1 MAIQVFST
9 FFIGRYIYFMKNFT
23 ILSDLHITILRPI
36 IMQLSSMI
44 VHIFFA
50 SFLIL
55 ELEVPI
61 LWEQLT
67 DTHRR
72 PIVVCTLQNMK
83 VMLNEM
89 TQSNTSFA
97 IILQYENPCK
107 RQFYFLIFDFLVL
120 FADIETGN
128 YISGKKLLAVFFE
141 KKTLYDLVYDKRIK
155 LHFVFHFNLILKSEC
170 KTLGRIPFF

>member
-1 MAIQVFST
+1 
-9 FFIGRYIYFMKNFT
+9 MKNFT

-67 DTHRR
+67 DTHCR

-89 TQSNTSFA
+89 T
-97 IILQYENPCK
+97 
-107 RQFYFLIFDFLVL
+107 
-120 FADIETGN
+120 
-128 YISGKKLLAVFFE
+128 
-141 KKTLYDLVYDKRIK
+141 
-155 LHFVFHFNLILKSEC
+155 
-170 KTLGRIPFF
+170 

>member
-1 MAIQVFST
+1 
-9 FFIGRYIYFMKNFT
+9 MKNFT

-67 DTHRR
+67 RH
-72 PIVVCTLQNMK
+72 PSPSHHGVHSS
-83 VMLNEM
+83 EYE
-89 TQSNTSFA
+89 SNA
-97 IILQYENPCK
+97 
-107 RQFYFLIFDFLVL
+107 
-120 FADIETGN
+120 
-128 YISGKKLLAVFFE
+128 
-141 KKTLYDLVYDKRIK
+141 
-155 LHFVFHFNLILKSEC
+155 
-170 KTLGRIPFF
+170 

>member
-1 MAIQVFST
+1 MQRDCMEQWQKTIKDNQFQNTSSNQST
-9 FFIGRYIYFMKNFT
+9 FLNILEFYQYCIKDHFCNTHYSKELWTYRYSVLFYRQVYFMKNFT

-72 PIVVCTLQNMK
+72 PIMVCTLQNMK

-89 TQSNTSFA
+89 T
-97 IILQYENPCK
+97 
-107 RQFYFLIFDFLVL
+107 
-120 FADIETGN
+120 
-128 YISGKKLLAVFFE
+128 
-141 KKTLYDLVYDKRIK
+141 
-155 LHFVFHFNLILKSEC
+155 
-170 KTLGRIPFF
+170 